1 MSILYKDYNMKIDQL
16 KYRLFQELCQNYSK
30 DLQKFIFTLTRKD
43 HYVMEEIFQ
52 NTMVEALQGL
62 HSLKENEKMKSWLF
76 SIAKTE
82 AKRFYLKNKKYEQF
96 ESAEISELDWS
107 NGIDYNDFTKAIE
120 DKIFVL
126 SFMNK
131 LTEEEHQI
139 FILHFVYDM
148 TLKEI
153 SDVLHINNNT
163 VRTIL
168 FRGLKKC
175 RKMLAERG
183 MSYEQC

>member
-1 MSILYKDYNMKIDQL
+1 MKPDQL

-43 HYVMEEIFQ
+43 NYDMEEIFQ
-52 NTMVEALQGL
+52 NTMVQALQGL

-82 AKRFYLKNKKYEQF
+82 ARRFYSKNKRYEQIINV
-96 ESAEISELDWS
+96 EVSELDWS
-107 NGIDYNDFTKAIE
+107 NDIWDKDFAKVIE
-120 DKIFVL
+120 DKVFVL
-126 SFMNK
+126 SLMNM
-131 LTEEEHQI
+131 LNEDEHQI
-139 FILHFVYDM
+139 FLLHFVYDM

-153 SDVLHINNNT
+153 SDILHMNNST
-163 VRTIL
+163 VRTIH

-175 RKMLAERG
+175 RKMLEERG

>member
-1 MSILYKDYNMKIDQL
+1 MKIDQM
-16 KYRLFQELCQNYSK
+16 KYRLFQEVCQNYSK

-43 HYVMEEIFQ
+43 NFAMEEVFQ
-52 NTMVEALQGL
+52 NTMVQALQGL

-82 AKRFYLKNKKYEQF
+82 ARRYYSKNKKHEQF
-96 ESAEISELDWS
+96 ENVEISELDWS
-107 NGIDYNDFTKAIE
+107 NGIDSNDFTNAIE
-120 DKIFVL
+120 DKVLIL
-126 SFMNK
+126 SFMNQ

-139 FILHFVYDM
+139 FVLHFVYDM

-153 SDVLHINNNT
+153 SDILHINNNT
-163 VRTIL
+163 VRTIH

-175 RKMLAERG
+175 RKMVAGRSVL
-183 MSYEQC
+183 YEQY

>member
-1 MSILYKDYNMKIDQL
+1 MKIDKL

-30 DLQKFIFTLTRKD
+30 DLQKFIFNLTRKD
-43 HYVMEEIFQ
+43 SFAMEEIFQ
-52 NTMVEALQGL
+52 NTMVQALQGL

-82 AKRFYLKNKKYEQF
+82 AKRFYSKNKKFEQF
-96 ESAEISELDWS
+96 ENVEISELDWNS
-107 NGIDYNDFTKAIE
+107 EIDYKDFTKAIE

-126 SFMNK
+126 SFINR
-131 LTEEEHQI
+131 LTEEEHQV
-139 FILHFVYDM
+139 FVLHFVYDM

-153 SDVLHINNNT
+153 SDILHINNNT
-163 VRTIL
+163 VRTIH

-175 RKMLAERG
+175 RKMIAERG
-183 MSYEQC
+183 MLYEQC